1 VLLLLVVARII
12 DLLCLLFL
20 QWFSMPMSLLASDPF
35 LNDIPWRKIVL
46 VVIACNRRFFSSRIA
61 APVHQSHV
69 QGLVHQMYK
78 WHYGVPNGIMRDKH
92 PGRSRPCVM
101 RPWGDPKW
109 YLHSRMRTVY
119 MRSSIRGKKEKES
132 EKEKKKK
139 KNHRSMVPIGY
150 YCADCKKFLTTEEYN
165 QKSSERWEEWQAAHP
180 AKEQQS

>member
-1 VLLLLVVARII
+1 
-12 DLLCLLFL
+12 
-20 QWFSMPMSLLASDPF
+20 
-35 LNDIPWRKIVL
+35 
-46 VVIACNRRFFSSRIA
+46 
-61 APVHQSHV
+61 
-69 QGLVHQMYK
+69 
-78 WHYGVPNGIMRDKH
+78 
-92 PGRSRPCVM
+92 M